1 MTAALTGARLEIG
14 TYDAVVDAARHM
26 ADRLETVD
34 LCRSGPSAE
43 EESTLP

>member
-26 ADRLETVD
+26 ADRRETVD
-34 LCRSGPSAE
+34 LCRTSPVTGDEP
-43 EESTLP
+43 TLP

>member
-26 ADRLETVD
+26 ADRLETLD
-34 LCRSGPSAE
+34 LCRFGPSGGE
-43 EESTLP
+43 GPTLP